1 MRHVRRLL
9 RRCLPWAAAL
19 LPLSACGSFAS
30 LDEGEARAVET
41 RVVEEEREYRIQPG
55 DGLQIQFAHHPTRK
69 VDVVV
74 RPDGVVSIPLA
85 EEVHVAGRTVPEVD
99 DLLTKGVATTLRD
112 PELTVIVLTM
122 AKSMVFVGG
131 EVGKPGPVPLVP
143 GLTAFQALT
152 AAGGIAPSGAADSV
166 IVVRA
171 DGPGRR
177 IVRRVSLAG
186 ADMLK
191 NDVALGP
198 FDIVFVPRTA
208 IADVGMFV
216 NNYINSI
223 IPHSVSF
230 TAFYNLKPGVQ

>member
-1 MRHVRRLL
+1 
-9 RRCLPWAAAL
+9 
-19 LPLSACGSFAS
+19 
-30 LDEGEARAVET
+30 
-41 RVVEEEREYRIQPG
+41 
-55 DGLQIQFAHHPTRK
+55 
-69 VDVVV
+69 V

-85 EEVHVAGRTVPEVD
+85 YEVHVAGRTVPEVD